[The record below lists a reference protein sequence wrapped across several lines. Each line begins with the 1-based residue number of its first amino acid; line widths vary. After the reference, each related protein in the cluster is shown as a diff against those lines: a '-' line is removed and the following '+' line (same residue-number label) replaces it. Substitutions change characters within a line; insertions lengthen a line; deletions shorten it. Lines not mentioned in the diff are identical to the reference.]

1 MTELVYLKNDE
12 AVCSSLQVAEKFGK
26 RHDRV
31 LRAIDNLLETLP
43 KNGEVSKMFIL
54 SKRKAA
60 DGQFHRMY
68 FMNRDGFSLLVMGF
82 TGKKALE
89 WKLKYIKAFNQME
102 KFILE
107 RQTQAW
113 IDSRKAGKLTRKAET
128 DTIKKLVEYAQ
139 AQIKLLLNCCDERD
153 KEICKLVDEILGNH
167 RKYYDMV
174 HNMRIDAR
182 GYFIENDEAEKIK
195 ESIEN
200 EIVDLVKKLH
210 IYLKAEWSRVK
221 YESQGK
227 IYEKETQEFDICEL
241 EQKYDDSSYKSNIW
255 ERFWINIKA
264 KSKRICSSPKFIIL
278 CFGVILVGIVA

>member
-1 MTELVYLKNDE
+1 MHNATNAMKMNGGDMTELVYLKNDE

-139 AQIKLLLNCCDERD
+139 AQGSQHADKLYMTYS
-153 KEICKLVDEILGNH
+153 KLANKMAGVSK
-167 RKYYDMV
+167 R
-174 HNMRIDAR
+174 
-182 GYFIENDEAEKIK
+182 DEATVAQLNNLSLME
-195 ESIEN
+195 
-200 EIVDLVKKLH
+200 H
-210 IYLKAEWSRVK
+210 
-221 YESQGK
+221 
-227 IYEKETQEFDICEL
+227 
-241 EQKYDDSSYKSNIW
+241 
-255 ERFWINIKA
+255 
-264 KSKRICSSPKFIIL
+264 IIL
-278 CFGVILVGIVA
+278 CVIDSGIVAGKHYKEIYQDCKKRLETVKDLAYLEQSA